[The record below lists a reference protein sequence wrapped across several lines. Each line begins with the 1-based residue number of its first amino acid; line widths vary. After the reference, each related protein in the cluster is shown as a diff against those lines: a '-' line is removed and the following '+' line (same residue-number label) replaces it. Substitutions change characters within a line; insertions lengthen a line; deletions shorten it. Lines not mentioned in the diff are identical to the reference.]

1 MSMGTMKWL
10 ETTQRILKEHL
21 GSDHAIVQLHRQT
34 VSFVSAVHG
43 APFVP
48 RHSAQQVL
56 SQIVSENSSAT
67 VLLYAPAGFGK
78 TTLLSNWALSLDCAL
93 AVHFFSRAPEF
104 FGLASNPSFAFAHL
118 VAQVFAIKQ
127 IWDEGRGT
135 GDEDFKG
142 FSEQRLTLP
151 ETQEERANLLKE
163 TVASLKVPNGEKLLI
178 LLDGIDEADEPFPSP
193 FPDQLPEGVFVV
205 VSARWDG
212 QSEMPYLR
220 GWNFDAQ
227 VELGLMDEREIVDW
241 LKVYGNGELAGL
253 AKDDEFVVKLKR
265 ATDGLPLFLR
275 FVLEDL
281 AEKVRQGEMFG
292 EIEVPQG
299 FSAYIREQVSRIVAS
314 SWDGIPL
321 TDLLAL
327 LSVAKGAIRQDE
339 VAQVLGTPSE
349 TLSHLPN
356 IIARWLRI
364 GKLKEGD
371 GQIFSFVHPLLAMEF
386 AKAMGEKAQDAE
398 MRLMSWCERWREHK
412 SEYALRYFDEHLKDA
427 GEREKLWQLAMD
439 DEWANL
445 RAEVFPDEPELTLK
459 TARLGLDAAVEV
471 EDAAM
476 MARMLLRHVKLLA
489 GQESPTEALR
499 RGKVERALK
508 LAELAMER
516 DATVGTDW
524 HLILAWNFYRRGEIE
539 NARRALR
546 QLLQTYRKESIV
558 PERDLRTQ
566 ILLHLSDLP
575 EAFNVAMLT
584 LRDQNK
590 GNLASTW
597 AKEGKWEKALKLARS
612 MEHTFNRAKVLSE
625 IAAEMVKAGIVGEA
639 EKLFAEAEQIAM
651 AEQEGEA
658 LVYAME
664 ALIKAFWELGWKER
678 AKGLVDKVIKVVR
691 KRKAIDVAEPLSV
704 LAETLAEL
712 GETTGAEKCLKLAE
726 QKAKEIEDDYLRL
739 SALGLASAVWVKL
752 RRKDKV
758 ERNLKQILSEQT
770 SIFAYCSAESLW
782 RVAEEA
788 LKVGWKDWAKEL
800 VQEAIKFDQKVAD
813 EYEKAK
819 VLLDAVKVMVKAG
832 QLDEAKALLSEE
844 SEEWMRYIIL
854 SGIAEGLAGMRR
866 YDEAIEIVDGVETP
880 YPKGEILAN
889 VAEAAARLG
898 DIERARQIFER
909 AKQSVSRAEVLAFIS
924 EQQAE
929 VGLVEEAVET
939 MERYLVLE
947 AVEHSKNRCEALARV
962 AEVLVEAG
970 QIEDAETIANAVKDE
985 EWKAW
990 VLGRLAVEF
999 ETLGQRRKAEEALR
1013 RAVKAA
1019 IMSQERDAVVNELLF
1034 RSALDLGWSEAIDIA
1049 LSEVT
1054 TSVKAKFLRAG
1065 FLDEVKRLFV
1075 EFMADRGL
1083 TEKAFELAQSIV
1095 DPELQAW
1102 ALVAV
1107 AKAIGKAGDK
1117 KRAEELLEWAWQIGE
1132 QSHYSCCLQCKVIKI
1147 FAQLGDWEK
1156 AMARLEK
1163 IRRCTYDCDW
1173 ATEFLEEAVKQDRL
1187 DLARKVLG
1195 KRKEDEYVE
1204 VWTKF
1209 IEALAETGNEEVA
1222 KTEFEAAKKWA
1233 IRLKDRETRNKA
1245 LEGLVVISARLSW
1258 VEEIE
1263 DLLEAID
1270 DEEARKSALELA
1282 IQNCKKPEAA
1292 EYFAQRLNDPD
1303 AWCLVGEMC
1312 VETGQKEK
1320 ALSAFRKALQ
1330 LADRQSV
1337 TKVAEKMIEA
1347 GFFDEGVKLL
1357 EGRRLDAFTLHHVL
1371 DVLAQKAE
1379 RKNFLKLLPQCRW
1392 SGNLAYRAC
1401 GWLAKLYPERA
1412 KDLAH
1417 EILNA

>member
-1 MSMGTMKWL
+1 M
-10 ETTQRILKEHL
+10 
-21 GSDHAIVQLHRQT
+21 
-34 VSFVSAVHG
+34 
-43 APFVP
+43 
-48 RHSAQQVL
+48 
-56 SQIVSENSSAT
+56 
-67 VLLYAPAGFGK
+67 
-78 TTLLSNWALSLDCAL
+78 
-93 AVHFFSRAPEF
+93 
-104 FGLASNPSFAFAHL
+104 
-118 VAQVFAIKQ
+118 
-127 IWDEGRGT
+127 
-135 GDEDFKG
+135 
-142 FSEQRLTLP
+142 
-151 ETQEERANLLKE
+151 
-163 TVASLKVPNGEKLLI
+163 
-178 LLDGIDEADEPFPSP
+178 
-193 FPDQLPEGVFVV
+193 
-205 VSARWDG
+205 
-212 QSEMPYLR
+212 
-220 GWNFDAQ
+220 
-227 VELGLMDEREIVDW
+227 
-241 LKVYGNGELAGL
+241 
-253 AKDDEFVVKLKR
+253 
-265 ATDGLPLFLR
+265 
-275 FVLEDL
+275 
-281 AEKVRQGEMFG
+281 
-292 EIEVPQG
+292 
-299 FSAYIREQVSRIVAS
+299 
-314 SWDGIPL
+314 
-321 TDLLAL
+321 
-327 LSVAKGAIRQDE
+327 
-339 VAQVLGTPSE
+339 
-349 TLSHLPN
+349 
-356 IIARWLRI
+356 
-364 GKLKEGD
+364 
-371 GQIFSFVHPLLAMEF
+371 
-386 AKAMGEKAQDAE
+386 
-398 MRLMSWCERWREHK
+398 
-412 SEYALRYFDEHLKDA
+412 
-427 GEREKLWQLAMD
+427 
-439 DEWANL
+439 
-445 RAEVFPDEPELTLK
+445 
-459 TARLGLDAAVEV
+459 
-471 EDAAM
+471 
-476 MARMLLRHVKLLA
+476 
-489 GQESPTEALR
+489 
-499 RGKVERALK
+499 
-508 LAELAMER
+508 
-516 DATVGTDW
+516 
-524 HLILAWNFYRRGEIE
+524 
-539 NARRALR
+539 
-546 QLLQTYRKESIV
+546 
-558 PERDLRTQ
+558 
-566 ILLHLSDLP
+566 
-575 EAFNVAMLT
+575 
-584 LRDQNK
+584 
-590 GNLASTW
+590 TW

-612 MEHTFNRAKVLSE
+612 MERDFVQAKVLSE
-625 IAAEMVKAGIVGEA
+625 IAAEMVKAGMVGEA

-651 AEQEGEA
+651 AEQEGGA

-726 QKAKEIEDDYLRL
+726 QKVKEIEDDYLRL

-758 ERNLKQILSEQT
+758 KRNLKQILSEQT

-782 RVAEEA
+782 RVAEKA

-800 VQEAIKFDQKVAD
+800 VQEAIKFAQKVAD

-854 SGIAEGLAGMRR
+854 SGITEGLAGMRR

-880 YPKGEILAN
+880 YPKGKILAN

-929 VGLVEEAVET
+929 VRLVEEAVET

-962 AEVLVEAG
+962 AEVLIEAG
-970 QIEDAETIANAVKDE
+970 QIEDAETIANSVKDE

-990 VLGRLAVEF
+990 VLRRLAVEF
-999 ETLGQRRKAEEALR
+999 EALGQRRKAEEALR
-1013 RAVKAA
+1013 RAVEAA
-1019 IMSQERDAVVNELLF
+1019 IMAQERDVVVNELLF

-1132 QSHYSCCLQCKVIKI
+1132 QSHYSCCLQCEVIKI

-1187 DLARKVLG
+1187 DLAWKVLG

-1258 VEEIE
+1258 MEETE
-1263 DLLEAID
+1263 ALLEAID

-1282 IQNCKKPEAA
+1282 IQNCKKPEVA

-1337 TKVAEKMIEA
+1337 TEVATMMIEA

-1357 EGRRLDAFTLHHVL
+1357 EGRRLGSLTLHHVL
-1371 DVLAQKAE
+1371 DVLAQRAE

-1392 SGNLAYRAC
+1392 RGNLAYRAC

>member
-1 MSMGTMKWL
+1 
-10 ETTQRILKEHL
+10 
-21 GSDHAIVQLHRQT
+21 
-34 VSFVSAVHG
+34 
-43 APFVP
+43 
-48 RHSAQQVL
+48 
-56 SQIVSENSSAT
+56 
-67 VLLYAPAGFGK
+67 
-78 TTLLSNWALSLDCAL
+78 
-93 AVHFFSRAPEF
+93 
-104 FGLASNPSFAFAHL
+104 
-118 VAQVFAIKQ
+118 
-127 IWDEGRGT
+127 
-135 GDEDFKG
+135 
-142 FSEQRLTLP
+142 
-151 ETQEERANLLKE
+151 
-163 TVASLKVPNGEKLLI
+163 
-178 LLDGIDEADEPFPSP
+178 
-193 FPDQLPEGVFVV
+193 
-205 VSARWDG
+205 
-212 QSEMPYLR
+212 
-220 GWNFDAQ
+220 
-227 VELGLMDEREIVDW
+227 
-241 LKVYGNGELAGL
+241 
-253 AKDDEFVVKLKR
+253 
-265 ATDGLPLFLR
+265 
-275 FVLEDL
+275 
-281 AEKVRQGEMFG
+281 
-292 EIEVPQG
+292 
-299 FSAYIREQVSRIVAS
+299 
-314 SWDGIPL
+314 
-321 TDLLAL
+321 
-327 LSVAKGAIRQDE
+327 
-339 VAQVLGTPSE
+339 
-349 TLSHLPN
+349 
-356 IIARWLRI
+356 
-364 GKLKEGD
+364 
-371 GQIFSFVHPLLAMEF
+371 
-386 AKAMGEKAQDAE
+386 
-398 MRLMSWCERWREHK
+398 
-412 SEYALRYFDEHLKDA
+412 
-427 GEREKLWQLAMD
+427 
-439 DEWANL
+439 
-445 RAEVFPDEPELTLK
+445 
-459 TARLGLDAAVEV
+459 
-471 EDAAM
+471 
-476 MARMLLRHVKLLA
+476 
-489 GQESPTEALR
+489 
-499 RGKVERALK
+499 
-508 LAELAMER
+508 MER
-516 DATVGTDW
+516 DFV
-524 HLILAWNFYRRGEIE
+524 
-539 NARRALR
+539 
-546 QLLQTYRKESIV
+546 Q
-558 PERDLRTQ
+558 
-566 ILLHLSDLP
+566 
-575 EAFNVAMLT
+575 
-584 LRDQNK
+584 
-590 GNLASTW
+590 
-597 AKEGKWEKALKLARS
+597 
-612 MEHTFNRAKVLSE
+612 AKVLSE
-625 IAAEMVKAGIVGEA
+625 IAAEMVKAGMVGEA

-651 AEQEGEA
+651 AEQEGGA

-726 QKAKEIEDDYLRL
+726 QKVKEIEDDYLRL

-758 ERNLKQILSEQT
+758 KRNLKQILSEQT

-782 RVAEEA
+782 RVAEKA

-800 VQEAIKFDQKVAD
+800 VQEAIKFAQKVAD

-854 SGIAEGLAGMRR
+854 SGITEGLAGMRR

-880 YPKGEILAN
+880 YPKGKILAN

-929 VGLVEEAVET
+929 VRLVEEAVET

-962 AEVLVEAG
+962 AEVLIEAG
-970 QIEDAETIANAVKDE
+970 QIEDAETIANSVKDE

-990 VLGRLAVEF
+990 VLRRLAVEF
-999 ETLGQRRKAEEALR
+999 EALGQRRKAEEALR
-1013 RAVKAA
+1013 RAVEAA
-1019 IMSQERDAVVNELLF
+1019 IMAQERDVVVNELLF

-1132 QSHYSCCLQCKVIKI
+1132 QSHYSCCLQCEVIKI

-1187 DLARKVLG
+1187 DLAWKVLG

-1258 VEEIE
+1258 MEETE
-1263 DLLEAID
+1263 ALLEAID

-1282 IQNCKKPEAA
+1282 IQNCKKPEVA

-1337 TKVAEKMIEA
+1337 TEVATMMIEA

-1357 EGRRLDAFTLHHVL
+1357 EGRRLGSLTLHHVL
-1371 DVLAQKAE
+1371 DVLAQRAE

-1392 SGNLAYRAC
+1392 RGNLAYRAC

>member
-1 MSMGTMKWL
+1 MSMGTMKRL

-34 VSFVSAVHG
+34 VNFISAVHG

-118 VAQVFAIKQ
+118 VVQVFAIKQ

-142 FSEQRLTLP
+142 VSEQRLILAK
-151 ETQEERANLLKE
+151 TQVERAN
-163 TVASLKVPNGEKLLI
+163 SLKVPKGERLLI

-193 FPDQLPEGVFVV
+193 FLDQLPEGVFVV

-339 VAQVLGTPSE
+339 VAQVLGIPSE

-356 IIARWLRI
+356 IVARWLRI
-364 GKLKEGD
+364 GKLKEGG

-412 SEYALRYFDEHLKDA
+412 SEYALRYFDEHLKGA

-445 RAEVFPDEPELTLK
+445 RAEVFLDEPELTLK

-471 EDAAM
+471 EDATM
-476 MARMLLRHVKLLA
+476 IARMLLRHVKLLA

-516 DATVGTDW
+516 DATVGIDW

-546 QLLQTYRKESIV
+546 QLLQTYREESIV
-558 PERDLRTQ
+558 PRRNLKTQ
-566 ILLHLSDLP
+566 ILLHLRDLP
-575 EAFNVAMLT
+575 EALDVAMLT

-590 GNLASTW
+590 GNLALTW
-597 AKEGKWEKALKLARS
+597 TKEGKWEEALKLARS
-612 MEHTFNRAKVLSE
+612 MEHDFVQAKVLSG
-625 IAAEMVKAGIVGEA
+625 IAAEMVKAGMVGEA

-691 KRKAIDVAEPLSV
+691 KRKAIDLAEPLSV

-712 GETTGAEKCLKLAE
+712 GEATGAEKCMKLAE

-752 RRKDKV
+752 RRRDKV
-758 ERNLKQILSEQT
+758 ERNLKQILFEQT

-788 LKVGWKDWAKEL
+788 LKVCWKDLAKDL
-800 VQEAIKFDQKVAD
+800 VQEAIKFAQKVAD
-813 EYEKAK
+813 KYEKAK

-844 SEEWMRYIIL
+844 GEEWMRYKIL

-889 VAEAAARLG
+889 VAAAAARLG

-962 AEVLVEAG
+962 AEVLIEAG
-970 QIEDAETIANAVKDE
+970 QIEDAGTIANAVKDE

-1054 TSVKAKFLRAG
+1054 TPVKAKFLRAG
-1065 FLDEVKRLFV
+1065 FLDEVKELFV

-1132 QSHYSCCLQCKVIKI
+1132 QSHYSCCLQCEVIKI

-1156 AMARLEK
+1156 AMAKLEK
-1163 IRRCTYDCDW
+1163 IRGCTYD
-1173 ATEFLEEAVKQDRL
+1173 LVEEAVKQDRL

-1233 IRLKDRETRNKA
+1233 IRLKDRETRNEA
-1245 LEGLVVISARLSW
+1245 LKELVEMSARLSW
-1258 VEEIE
+1258 MEETE
-1263 DLLEAID
+1263 ALLEAID

-1282 IQNCKKPEAA
+1282 IQNCKKPEVA

-1337 TKVAEKMIEA
+1337 TEVATMMIEA

-1392 SGNLAYRAC
+1392 RGNLAYRAC

>member
-1 MSMGTMKWL
+1 
-10 ETTQRILKEHL
+10 
-21 GSDHAIVQLHRQT
+21 
-34 VSFVSAVHG
+34 
-43 APFVP
+43 
-48 RHSAQQVL
+48 
-56 SQIVSENSSAT
+56 
-67 VLLYAPAGFGK
+67 
-78 TTLLSNWALSLDCAL
+78 
-93 AVHFFSRAPEF
+93 
-104 FGLASNPSFAFAHL
+104 
-118 VAQVFAIKQ
+118 
-127 IWDEGRGT
+127 
-135 GDEDFKG
+135 
-142 FSEQRLTLP
+142 
-151 ETQEERANLLKE
+151 
-163 TVASLKVPNGEKLLI
+163 
-178 LLDGIDEADEPFPSP
+178 
-193 FPDQLPEGVFVV
+193 
-205 VSARWDG
+205 
-212 QSEMPYLR
+212 
-220 GWNFDAQ
+220 
-227 VELGLMDEREIVDW
+227 
-241 LKVYGNGELAGL
+241 
-253 AKDDEFVVKLKR
+253 
-265 ATDGLPLFLR
+265 
-275 FVLEDL
+275 
-281 AEKVRQGEMFG
+281 
-292 EIEVPQG
+292 
-299 FSAYIREQVSRIVAS
+299 
-314 SWDGIPL
+314 
-321 TDLLAL
+321 
-327 LSVAKGAIRQDE
+327 
-339 VAQVLGTPSE
+339 
-349 TLSHLPN
+349 
-356 IIARWLRI
+356 
-364 GKLKEGD
+364 
-371 GQIFSFVHPLLAMEF
+371 
-386 AKAMGEKAQDAE
+386 
-398 MRLMSWCERWREHK
+398 
-412 SEYALRYFDEHLKDA
+412 
-427 GEREKLWQLAMD
+427 
-439 DEWANL
+439 
-445 RAEVFPDEPELTLK
+445 
-459 TARLGLDAAVEV
+459 
-471 EDAAM
+471 
-476 MARMLLRHVKLLA
+476 
-489 GQESPTEALR
+489 
-499 RGKVERALK
+499 
-508 LAELAMER
+508 
-516 DATVGTDW
+516 
-524 HLILAWNFYRRGEIE
+524 
-539 NARRALR
+539 
-546 QLLQTYRKESIV
+546 
-558 PERDLRTQ
+558 
-566 ILLHLSDLP
+566 
-575 EAFNVAMLT
+575 
-584 LRDQNK
+584 
-590 GNLASTW
+590 
-597 AKEGKWEKALKLARS
+597 
-612 MEHTFNRAKVLSE
+612 
-625 IAAEMVKAGIVGEA
+625 
-639 EKLFAEAEQIAM
+639 
-651 AEQEGEA
+651 
-658 LVYAME
+658 
-664 ALIKAFWELGWKER
+664 
-678 AKGLVDKVIKVVR
+678 
-691 KRKAIDVAEPLSV
+691 
-704 LAETLAEL
+704 
-712 GETTGAEKCLKLAE
+712 
-726 QKAKEIEDDYLRL
+726 
-739 SALGLASAVWVKL
+739 
-752 RRKDKV
+752 V

-800 VQEAIKFDQKVAD
+800 VQEAIKFAQKVAD
-813 EYEKAK
+813 KYEKAK

-844 SEEWMRYIIL
+844 GEEWMRYKIL

-939 MERYLVLE
+939 IERYLVLE
-947 AVEHSKNRCEALARV
+947 AVEHSKNRCEALAMV
-962 AEVLVEAG
+962 AEVLIEAG

-985 EWKAW
+985 EWRAW

-1065 FLDEVKRLFV
+1065 FLDEVKKLFV
-1075 EFMADRGL
+1075 EFMADSGM
-1083 TEKAFELAQSIV
+1083 TEKAFELAQSIA

-1117 KRAEELLEWAWQIGE
+1117 KRAEELLDWAWQIGE
-1132 QSHYSCCLQCKVIKI
+1132 QSHYSCYLQCKVIKI

-1163 IRRCTYDCDW
+1163 IRGCTYD
-1173 ATEFLEEAVKQDRL
+1173 LVEEAVKQDRL

-1195 KRKEDEYVE
+1195 KRKEDEYE

-1209 IEALAETGNEEVA
+1209 IETLAETGNEEVA

-1233 IRLKDRETRNKA
+1233 IRLKDRETRNEA
-1245 LEGLVVISARLSW
+1245 LKELVEMSARLSW
-1258 VEEIE
+1258 MEETE
-1263 DLLEAID
+1263 ALLEAID

-1282 IQNCKKPEAA
+1282 IQNCKKPEVA

-1337 TKVAEKMIEA
+1337 TEVATMMIEA

-1371 DVLAQKAE
+1371 DVLAQRAE

>member
-1 MSMGTMKWL
+1 L
-10 ETTQRILKEHL
+10 
-21 GSDHAIVQLHRQT
+21 
-34 VSFVSAVHG
+34 
-43 APFVP
+43 
-48 RHSAQQVL
+48 
-56 SQIVSENSSAT
+56 
-67 VLLYAPAGFGK
+67 
-78 TTLLSNWALSLDCAL
+78 
-93 AVHFFSRAPEF
+93 
-104 FGLASNPSFAFAHL
+104 
-118 VAQVFAIKQ
+118 
-127 IWDEGRGT
+127 
-135 GDEDFKG
+135 
-142 FSEQRLTLP
+142 
-151 ETQEERANLLKE
+151 
-163 TVASLKVPNGEKLLI
+163 
-178 LLDGIDEADEPFPSP
+178 
-193 FPDQLPEGVFVV
+193 
-205 VSARWDG
+205 
-212 QSEMPYLR
+212 
-220 GWNFDAQ
+220 
-227 VELGLMDEREIVDW
+227 
-241 LKVYGNGELAGL
+241 
-253 AKDDEFVVKLKR
+253 
-265 ATDGLPLFLR
+265 
-275 FVLEDL
+275 
-281 AEKVRQGEMFG
+281 
-292 EIEVPQG
+292 
-299 FSAYIREQVSRIVAS
+299 
-314 SWDGIPL
+314 
-321 TDLLAL
+321 
-327 LSVAKGAIRQDE
+327 
-339 VAQVLGTPSE
+339 
-349 TLSHLPN
+349 
-356 IIARWLRI
+356 
-364 GKLKEGD
+364 
-371 GQIFSFVHPLLAMEF
+371 
-386 AKAMGEKAQDAE
+386 
-398 MRLMSWCERWREHK
+398 
-412 SEYALRYFDEHLKDA
+412 
-427 GEREKLWQLAMD
+427 
-439 DEWANL
+439 
-445 RAEVFPDEPELTLK
+445 
-459 TARLGLDAAVEV
+459 
-471 EDAAM
+471 
-476 MARMLLRHVKLLA
+476 
-489 GQESPTEALR
+489 
-499 RGKVERALK
+499 
-508 LAELAMER
+508 
-516 DATVGTDW
+516 
-524 HLILAWNFYRRGEIE
+524 
-539 NARRALR
+539 
-546 QLLQTYRKESIV
+546 
-558 PERDLRTQ
+558 
-566 ILLHLSDLP
+566 
-575 EAFNVAMLT
+575 
-584 LRDQNK
+584 
-590 GNLASTW
+590 TW

-612 MEHTFNRAKVLSE
+612 MERDFVQAKVLSE
-625 IAAEMVKAGIVGEA
+625 IAAEMVKAGMVGEA

-651 AEQEGEA
+651 AEQEGGA

-726 QKAKEIEDDYLRL
+726 QKVKEIEDDYLRL

-758 ERNLKQILSEQT
+758 KRNLKQILSEQT

-782 RVAEEA
+782 RVAEKA

-800 VQEAIKFDQKVAD
+800 VQEAIKFAQKVAD

-854 SGIAEGLAGMRR
+854 SGITEGLAGMRR

-880 YPKGEILAN
+880 YPKGKILAN

-929 VGLVEEAVET
+929 VRLVEEAVET

-962 AEVLVEAG
+962 AEVLIEAG
-970 QIEDAETIANAVKDE
+970 QIEDAETIANSVKDE

-990 VLGRLAVEF
+990 VLRRLAVEF
-999 ETLGQRRKAEEALR
+999 EALGQRRKAEEALR
-1013 RAVKAA
+1013 RAVEAA
-1019 IMSQERDAVVNELLF
+1019 IMAQERDVVVNELLF

-1132 QSHYSCCLQCKVIKI
+1132 QSHYSCCLQCEVIKI

-1187 DLARKVLG
+1187 DLAWKVLG

-1258 VEEIE
+1258 MEETE
-1263 DLLEAID
+1263 ALLEAID

-1282 IQNCKKPEAA
+1282 IQNCKKPEVA

-1337 TKVAEKMIEA
+1337 TEVATMMIEA

-1357 EGRRLDAFTLHHVL
+1357 EGRRLGSLTLHHVL
-1371 DVLAQKAE
+1371 DVLAQRAE

-1392 SGNLAYRAC
+1392 RGNLAYRAC

>member
-1 MSMGTMKWL
+1 L
-10 ETTQRILKEHL
+10 I
-21 GSDHAIVQLHRQT
+21 
-34 VSFVSAVHG
+34 
-43 APFVP
+43 
-48 RHSAQQVL
+48 
-56 SQIVSENSSAT
+56 
-67 VLLYAPAGFGK
+67 
-78 TTLLSNWALSLDCAL
+78 
-93 AVHFFSRAPEF
+93 
-104 FGLASNPSFAFAHL
+104 ASCTSAFA
-118 VAQVFAIKQ
+118 QSFQ
-127 IWDEGRGT
+127 PT
-135 GDEDFKG
+135 FKG
-142 FSEQRLTLP
+142 FSERRLTLP
-151 ETQEERANLLKE
+151 ETQEERANLLRE
-163 TVASLKVPNGEKLLI
+163 AVASLKVPSGERLLI

-193 FPDQLPEGVFVV
+193 FPDQLTEGVFVV

-327 LSVAKGAIRQDE
+327 LSVVKGAIRQDE

-412 SEYALRYFDEHLKDA
+412 SEYALRYFDEHLKGA
-427 GEREKLWQLAMD
+427 GKREKLWQLAMD

-516 DATVGTDW
+516 DATVGIDW

-575 EAFNVAMLT
+575 EAFDVAMLT

-612 MEHTFNRAKVLSE
+612 MERDFVQAKVLSE
-625 IAAEMVKAGIVGEA
+625 IAAEMVKAGMVGEA

-678 AKGLVDKVIKVVR
+678 AKGLVDKVIKVV
-691 KRKAIDVAEPLSV
+691 RKAIDVAEPLSV

-739 SALGLASAVWVKL
+739 SALGLASAVWVNL
-752 RRKDKV
+752 RRRDKV
-758 ERNLKQILSEQT
+758 ERNLKQILSKQT

-782 RVAEEA
+782 RVAEKA

-800 VQEAIKFDQKVAD
+800 VQEAIKFAQKVAD

-844 SEEWMRYIIL
+844 GEEWMRYIIL

-866 YDEAIEIVDGVETP
+866 YDEVIEIVDGVETP

-962 AEVLVEAG
+962 AEVLIEAG

-990 VLGRLAVEF
+990 VLRRLAVEF
-999 ETLGQRRKAEEALR
+999 EALGQRGKAEEALR

-1132 QSHYSCCLQCKVIKI
+1132 QSHYSCCLHCEVIKI

-1156 AMARLEK
+1156 SMARLEK
-1163 IRRCTYDCDW
+1163 IRGCTYDYDW
-1173 ATEFLEEAVKQDRL
+1173 ATKFLVEEAVKQDRL
-1187 DLARKVLG
+1187 DLVRKVLG
-1195 KRKEDEYVE
+1195 KRKEDEYE
-1204 VWTKF
+1204 VWSKF
-1209 IEALAETGNEEVA
+1209 IETLVKTGNEEVA

-1233 IRLKDRETRNKA
+1233 IRLNDRETRNEA
-1245 LEGLVVISARLSW
+1245 LKELLEISARLSW
-1258 VEEIE
+1258 MEETE
-1263 DLLEAID
+1263 ALLEAI

-1282 IQNCKKPEAA
+1282 IQNCKKPEMA

-1320 ALSAFRKALQ
+1320 ALSAFMKALQ

-1337 TKVAEKMIEA
+1337 AEVAEKMIEA

-1371 DVLAQKAE
+1371 DVLAQRAE

-1392 SGNLAYRAC
+1392 SGNLAYRVC

>member
-1 MSMGTMKWL
+1 
-10 ETTQRILKEHL
+10 
-21 GSDHAIVQLHRQT
+21 V
-34 VSFVSAVHG
+34 
-43 APFVP
+43 
-48 RHSAQQVL
+48 
-56 SQIVSENSSAT
+56 
-67 VLLYAPAGFGK
+67 
-78 TTLLSNWALSLDCAL
+78 
-93 AVHFFSRAPEF
+93 
-104 FGLASNPSFAFAHL
+104 
-118 VAQVFAIKQ
+118 
-127 IWDEGRGT
+127 
-135 GDEDFKG
+135 
-142 FSEQRLTLP
+142 
-151 ETQEERANLLKE
+151 
-163 TVASLKVPNGEKLLI
+163 
-178 LLDGIDEADEPFPSP
+178 
-193 FPDQLPEGVFVV
+193 
-205 VSARWDG
+205 
-212 QSEMPYLR
+212 
-220 GWNFDAQ
+220 
-227 VELGLMDEREIVDW
+227 
-241 LKVYGNGELAGL
+241 
-253 AKDDEFVVKLKR
+253 
-265 ATDGLPLFLR
+265 
-275 FVLEDL
+275 
-281 AEKVRQGEMFG
+281 
-292 EIEVPQG
+292 
-299 FSAYIREQVSRIVAS
+299 
-314 SWDGIPL
+314 
-321 TDLLAL
+321 
-327 LSVAKGAIRQDE
+327 
-339 VAQVLGTPSE
+339 
-349 TLSHLPN
+349 
-356 IIARWLRI
+356 
-364 GKLKEGD
+364 
-371 GQIFSFVHPLLAMEF
+371 
-386 AKAMGEKAQDAE
+386 
-398 MRLMSWCERWREHK
+398 
-412 SEYALRYFDEHLKDA
+412 
-427 GEREKLWQLAMD
+427 
-439 DEWANL
+439 
-445 RAEVFPDEPELTLK
+445 
-459 TARLGLDAAVEV
+459 
-471 EDAAM
+471 
-476 MARMLLRHVKLLA
+476 
-489 GQESPTEALR
+489 
-499 RGKVERALK
+499 
-508 LAELAMER
+508 
-516 DATVGTDW
+516 
-524 HLILAWNFYRRGEIE
+524 
-539 NARRALR
+539 
-546 QLLQTYRKESIV
+546 
-558 PERDLRTQ
+558 
-566 ILLHLSDLP
+566 
-575 EAFNVAMLT
+575 
-584 LRDQNK
+584 
-590 GNLASTW
+590 
-597 AKEGKWEKALKLARS
+597 
-612 MEHTFNRAKVLSE
+612 
-625 IAAEMVKAGIVGEA
+625 
-639 EKLFAEAEQIAM
+639 
-651 AEQEGEA
+651 
-658 LVYAME
+658 
-664 ALIKAFWELGWKER
+664 
-678 AKGLVDKVIKVVR
+678 
-691 KRKAIDVAEPLSV
+691 
-704 LAETLAEL
+704 
-712 GETTGAEKCLKLAE
+712 
-726 QKAKEIEDDYLRL
+726 KEIEDDYLRL

-758 ERNLKQILSEQT
+758 KRNLKQILSEQT

-782 RVAEEA
+782 RVAEKA

-800 VQEAIKFDQKVAD
+800 VQEAIKFAQKVAD

-854 SGIAEGLAGMRR
+854 SGITEGLAGMRR

-880 YPKGEILAN
+880 YPKGKILAN

-929 VGLVEEAVET
+929 VRLVEEAVET

-962 AEVLVEAG
+962 AEVLIEAG
-970 QIEDAETIANAVKDE
+970 QIEDAETIANSVKDE

-990 VLGRLAVEF
+990 VLRRLAVEF
-999 ETLGQRRKAEEALR
+999 EALGQRGKAEEALR
-1013 RAVKAA
+1013 RAVEAA
-1019 IMSQERDAVVNELLF
+1019 IMAQERDVVVNELLF

-1132 QSHYSCCLQCKVIKI
+1132 QSHYSCCLQCEVIKI

-1187 DLARKVLG
+1187 DLAWKVLG

-1258 VEEIE
+1258 MEETE
-1263 DLLEAID
+1263 ALLEAID

-1282 IQNCKKPEAA
+1282 IQNCKKPEVA

-1337 TKVAEKMIEA
+1337 TEVATMMIEA

-1357 EGRRLDAFTLHHVL
+1357 EGRRLGSLTLHHVL
-1371 DVLAQKAE
+1371 DVLAQRAE

-1392 SGNLAYRAC
+1392 RGNLAYRAC

>member
-1 MSMGTMKWL
+1 
-10 ETTQRILKEHL
+10 
-21 GSDHAIVQLHRQT
+21 
-34 VSFVSAVHG
+34 
-43 APFVP
+43 
-48 RHSAQQVL
+48 
-56 SQIVSENSSAT
+56 
-67 VLLYAPAGFGK
+67 
-78 TTLLSNWALSLDCAL
+78 
-93 AVHFFSRAPEF
+93 
-104 FGLASNPSFAFAHL
+104 
-118 VAQVFAIKQ
+118 
-127 IWDEGRGT
+127 
-135 GDEDFKG
+135 
-142 FSEQRLTLP
+142 
-151 ETQEERANLLKE
+151 
-163 TVASLKVPNGEKLLI
+163 
-178 LLDGIDEADEPFPSP
+178 
-193 FPDQLPEGVFVV
+193 
-205 VSARWDG
+205 
-212 QSEMPYLR
+212 
-220 GWNFDAQ
+220 
-227 VELGLMDEREIVDW
+227 
-241 LKVYGNGELAGL
+241 
-253 AKDDEFVVKLKR
+253 
-265 ATDGLPLFLR
+265 
-275 FVLEDL
+275 
-281 AEKVRQGEMFG
+281 
-292 EIEVPQG
+292 
-299 FSAYIREQVSRIVAS
+299 
-314 SWDGIPL
+314 
-321 TDLLAL
+321 
-327 LSVAKGAIRQDE
+327 
-339 VAQVLGTPSE
+339 
-349 TLSHLPN
+349 
-356 IIARWLRI
+356 
-364 GKLKEGD
+364 
-371 GQIFSFVHPLLAMEF
+371 
-386 AKAMGEKAQDAE
+386 
-398 MRLMSWCERWREHK
+398 
-412 SEYALRYFDEHLKDA
+412 
-427 GEREKLWQLAMD
+427 
-439 DEWANL
+439 
-445 RAEVFPDEPELTLK
+445 
-459 TARLGLDAAVEV
+459 
-471 EDAAM
+471 
-476 MARMLLRHVKLLA
+476 
-489 GQESPTEALR
+489 
-499 RGKVERALK
+499 
-508 LAELAMER
+508 MER
-516 DATVGTDW
+516 DFV
-524 HLILAWNFYRRGEIE
+524 
-539 NARRALR
+539 
-546 QLLQTYRKESIV
+546 Q
-558 PERDLRTQ
+558 
-566 ILLHLSDLP
+566 
-575 EAFNVAMLT
+575 
-584 LRDQNK
+584 
-590 GNLASTW
+590 
-597 AKEGKWEKALKLARS
+597 
-612 MEHTFNRAKVLSE
+612 AKVLSE
-625 IAAEMVKAGIVGEA
+625 IAAEMVKAGMVGEA

-651 AEQEGEA
+651 AEQEGGA

-726 QKAKEIEDDYLRL
+726 QKVKEIEDDYLRL

-758 ERNLKQILSEQT
+758 KRNLKQILSEQT

-782 RVAEEA
+782 RVAEKA

-800 VQEAIKFDQKVAD
+800 VQEAIKFAQKVAD

-854 SGIAEGLAGMRR
+854 SGITEGLAGMRR

-880 YPKGEILAN
+880 YPKGKILAN

-929 VGLVEEAVET
+929 VRLVEEAVET

-962 AEVLVEAG
+962 AEVLIEAG
-970 QIEDAETIANAVKDE
+970 QIEDAETIANSVKDE

-990 VLGRLAVEF
+990 VLRRLAVEF
-999 ETLGQRRKAEEALR
+999 EALGQRRKAEEALR
-1013 RAVKAA
+1013 RAVEAA
-1019 IMSQERDAVVNELLF
+1019 IMAQERDVVVNELLF

-1132 QSHYSCCLQCKVIKI
+1132 QSHYSCCLQCEVIKI

-1187 DLARKVLG
+1187 DLAWKVLG

-1282 IQNCKKPEAA
+1282 IWNCEKPEAA

-1337 TKVAEKMIEA
+1337 TKVAEKMIKA

-1357 EGRRLDAFTLHHVL
+1357 EGRRLDASTLHHVL
-1371 DVLAQKAE
+1371 DVLAQRAE